1 MHRELAGH
9 ITRMLRSYLA
19 RFLFRLAVLL
29 TVFYVFCTNR
39 TALDFTKNAR
49 LLHPINLLWLIFLT
63 SFAMQLSPHSRVSR
77 GCLKQFSEHFNKIE
91 SIVDDFRV
99 RAHLTRLDLG
109 ATRVGILWAI
119 LNLIIA
125 LFYFRGFI
133 GVPTMV
139 LIASFYYVSDVICI
153 IFYCPFQ
160 KLVMKNK
167 CCVTCR
173 IFAWGTIMIATPYI
187 FIPHFYS
194 WSLVAL
200 ALVCTILWEVTY
212 SKHPER
218 FLEETN
224 AFLACENCTDHLCV
238 IKKARQTKK

>member
-1 MHRELAGH
+1 MEQV
-9 ITRMLRSYLA
+9 TKMLRSYLV
-19 RFLFRLAVLL
+19 RFSFRLLVLIN
-29 TVFYVFCTNR
+29 VFCVYLTNR
-39 TALDFTKNAR
+39 SLLDFTQNPK
-49 LLHPINLLWLIFLT
+49 LLHPINLLWLIFLV
-63 SFAMQLSPHSRVSR
+63 SFALQLSPKSRVSR
-77 GCLKQFSEHFNKIE
+77 GCLKQFPKYFDKIE
-91 SIVDDFRV
+91 EVVDDFRL
-99 RAHLTRLDLG
+99 RAKLNRLDLG
-109 ATRVGILWAI
+109 ATRVFILWAA
-119 LNLIIA
+119 LNLAIA
-125 LFYFRGFI
+125 FCFYNHWI

-139 LIASFYYVSDVICI
+139 LIATFYYVSDVICI

-200 ALVCTILWEVTY
+200 AGVCTFLWEYTY
-212 SKHPER
+212 YHHPER

-224 AFLACENCTDHLCV
+224 AFLACENCTDRLCV
-238 IKKARQTKK
+238 IKKHRSRGKSAD